1 MTNTPPT
8 TPPPSKTTGGPRNIP
23 PPPQVSASREAIFDS
38 RFRVIDRLASSG
50 SATVYLCED
59 LTLRSRAA
67 VKVLNTA
74 DAEMRQRFL
83 EEATLLANVRHP
95 HLVQVLSAG
104 ELADGSPYI
113 AMDDLGENLDRRLRD
128 GEPLSWREVVQVA
141 LQVAAALQVLHK
153 AGVIHRDVKPS
164 NIAQVQGENGQVFVK
179 LIDLGI
185 ARAEDLASVQQ
196 GGDELPT
203 REGTLEG
210 VALGTPGFMPP
221 EAGLCV
227 PTPGFDVYALGAS
240 IFLLC
245 TGELHNPIEPRTMQE
260 VRPEIE
266 IPVEL
271 EAVVMRALAV
281 IPEERIAS
289 AAAFS
294 RQLAAVQTTE
304 GSGSPQNPPVL
315 FDGRFEL
322 IQLLGIGAKAEVY
335 RAYDCGA
342 RRNVALKILR
352 EEAIDN
358 AEDRARFDREARVL
372 GVLDHPAIPALI
384 ECRLGQEQG
393 YDGPVFI
400 AMECR
405 KGQPVSA
412 LGVEL
417 LSPEKVLEVGLEL
430 SSALAAMHACGVIH
444 RDLHRSN
451 VLLERRNPSIE
462 DPRTLRVSLVDFGQV
477 ELENRF
483 YAETEER
490 YLTPPGDRKSLGT
503 GGLENL
509 DWSAPETRQGG
520 PWTPKSDVYSLGLM
534 LYRLLTGKRPPKDP
548 KENWSPQV
556 EHVPEDWGALVD
568 AILGA
573 LLVDPKMRFDALTLG
588 SYLREAGDEVREI
601 KLEEAASS
609 RRDESESTAVQALAD
624 ENCEQKPSAS
634 NPGNIDAA
642 YLLEPVHDA
651 LDDARRELVHVG
663 EEIDGAA
670 VAPLASAS
678 RTTATPA
685 SARAAPKRRR
695 LSPWMVI
702 GALVC
707 ISFGVAW
714 LLRRTP
720 RTSIANPGALARG
733 QQPHEQRPNEKEDA
747 GIPRSESD
755 QESAREQHVAD
766 KGEEGNA
773 PEAASEQDNAGVPHA
788 AKTEN
793 AGGHRAAKR
802 KKRKKR
808 KNKSDLLPT
817 RGKSSAKQRL
827 SPRKAREIAL
837 SVARGDLELCLP
849 RTRGW
854 AHMEIAVAADGS
866 LEKVSLDGPS
876 GPVKACLR
884 RRLEKIRFRSGAYS
898 TTHRLQIGAKSR

>member
-113 AMDDLGENLDRRLRD
+113 AMEDLGENLDRRLRD

-294 RQLAAVQTTE
+294 RQLTAVQTTE
-304 GSGSPQNPPVL
+304 GFIGPMTAERGETSLSRSSAKRLSTMPRIGRVSIGRRGYLECSITLRSRRLSSVVWGKSKVTTGPCLSRWNAARGSL
-315 FDGRFEL
+315 S
-322 IQLLGIGAKAEVY
+322 LL
-335 RAYDCGA
+335 
-342 RRNVALKILR
+342 
-352 EEAIDN
+352 
-358 AEDRARFDREARVL
+358 
-372 GVLDHPAIPALI
+372 
-384 ECRLGQEQG
+384 
-393 YDGPVFI
+393 
-400 AMECR
+400 
-405 KGQPVSA
+405 
-412 LGVEL
+412 
-417 LSPEKVLEVGLEL
+417 LEL
-430 SSALAAMHACGVIH
+430 SCCPQRRCSRSGLSCQAHSQLCTLVGLSIAICIAAMC
-444 RDLHRSN
+444 S
-451 VLLERRNPSIE
+451 S
-462 DPRTLRVSLVDFGQV
+462 S
-477 ELENRF
+477 
-483 YAETEER
+483 AEIR
-490 YLTPPGDRKSLGT
+490 
-503 GGLENL
+503 
-509 DWSAPETRQGG
+509 
-520 PWTPKSDVYSLGLM
+520 
-534 LYRLLTGKRPPKDP
+534 
-548 KENWSPQV
+548 
-556 EHVPEDWGALVD
+556 
-568 AILGA
+568 
-573 LLVDPKMRFDALTLG
+573 
-588 SYLREAGDEVREI
+588 
-601 KLEEAASS
+601 
-609 RRDESESTAVQALAD
+609 
-624 ENCEQKPSAS
+624 
-634 NPGNIDAA
+634 
-642 YLLEPVHDA
+642 
-651 LDDARRELVHVG
+651 
-663 EEIDGAA
+663 
-670 VAPLASAS
+670 AS
-678 RTTATPA
+678 RI
-685 SARAAPKRRR
+685 RG
-695 LSPWMVI
+695 LC
-702 GALVC
+702 VC
-707 ISFGVAW
+707 RWWI
-714 LLRRTP
+714 
-720 RTSIANPGALARG
+720 LA
-733 QQPHEQRPNEKEDA
+733 K
-747 GIPRSESD
+747 
-755 QESAREQHVAD
+755 
-766 KGEEGNA
+766 
-773 PEAASEQDNAGVPHA
+773 
-788 AKTEN
+788 
-793 AGGHRAAKR
+793 
-802 KKRKKR
+802 
-808 KNKSDLLPT
+808 
-817 RGKSSAKQRL
+817 
-827 SPRKAREIAL
+827 
-837 SVARGDLELCLP
+837 
-849 RTRGW
+849 
-854 AHMEIAVAADGS
+854 
-866 LEKVSLDGPS
+866 
-876 GPVKACLR
+876 
-884 RRLEKIRFRSGAYS
+884 
-898 TTHRLQIGAKSR
+898 